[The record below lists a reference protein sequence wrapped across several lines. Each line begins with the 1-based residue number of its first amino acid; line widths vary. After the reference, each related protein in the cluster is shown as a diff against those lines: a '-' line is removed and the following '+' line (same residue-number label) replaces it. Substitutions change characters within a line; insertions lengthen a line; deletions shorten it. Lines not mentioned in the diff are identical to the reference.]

1 MDVYKLRVEHIGGK
15 PIDKDA
21 FEAETRCRKPWYR
34 PGSTERDS
42 QFAVCPA
49 CDDPIQLIG
58 LYELPANITKPFGK
72 HVGKSVPGLAISDP
86 EARQNCP
93 YFNPKAPSK
102 TARKKHFDGVPAKII
117 QLLIEQFD
125 RVVYVLEKQT
135 GIELSKKALR
145 GMLERYKGERGF
157 MYAGATLR
165 NVPWIFAYMSDATD
179 LFMQRVDQNSTLK
192 QAINEGV
199 EGAQV
204 GSEGRV
210 GKRVFPSGQTPPF
223 FDLKVSF
230 IHHRIRKD
238 SDDGGVFE
246 TMTLVVSVEE
256 KRQLRDIH
264 KQDIVFEYGQFER
277 LIQLPEG
284 KGRRRMDLVELA
296 REVLGDLLG

>member
-1 MDVYKLRVEHIGGK
+1 
-15 PIDKDA
+15 
-21 FEAETRCRKPWYR
+21 
-34 PGSTERDS
+34 
-42 QFAVCPA
+42 
-49 CDDPIQLIG
+49 
-58 LYELPANITKPFGK
+58 
-72 HVGKSVPGLAISDP
+72 
-86 EARQNCP
+86 
-93 YFNPKAPSK
+93 
-102 TARKKHFDGVPAKII
+102 
-117 QLLIEQFD
+117 
-125 RVVYVLEKQT
+125 
-135 GIELSKKALR
+135 
-145 GMLERYKGERGF
+145 